1 MKLLVI
7 IIGLNFG
14 EEHKNNIQI
23 LDNYMKQSGANI
35 EYCGISS
42 HNDFY
47 VFEDIIEFKYKI
59 INNKL
64 QLSKICDFITEYKE
78 KLDHDWYIK
87 IRPDIKLLDNISF
100 DILSKDAI
108 NGRARVYRG
117 RKRIKYGTSVH
128 GEGCWKLI
136 NDSHYVDCEDDIILD
151 DMLYIFHKNVIQNGA
166 FTKIPQM
173 PPDIREHEWFRDTRE
188 HERFRDTR
196 EHEWFHFYVFS
207 NRNIKMNVIGINL
220 CNTQYETYSGDIN
233 M

>member
-1 MKLLVI
+1 MKILI
-7 IIGLNFG
+7 IICGHYFG
-14 EEHKNNIQI
+14 KEHIDNIQI
-23 LDNYMKQSGANI
+23 LDNYMKQSGTNI

-47 VFEDIIEFKYKI
+47 VFEDTIQFKYKI

-87 IRPDIKLLDNISF
+87 IRPDIKLLNNIDF
-100 DILSKDAI
+100 NILPKDAI
-108 NGRARVYRG
+108 SGRARVYQG
-117 RKRIKYGTSVH
+117 RKQIKYGNSVY

-136 NDSHYVDCEDDIILD
+136 NDSHYVDCEDNIILD
-151 DMLYIFHKNVIQNGA
+151 DMLYIFHKNIIQNGA
-166 FTKIPQM
+166 FNKIPKM
-173 PPDIREHEWFRDTRE
+173 PPDTH
-188 HERFRDTR
+188 

-220 CNTQYETYSGDIN
+220 CNTKYHVYSGDIN